1 MLKQEIRIV
10 GFDDGSFS
18 REDEEVVVIGAV
30 FRGGKIIDGVLK
42 TEVKVD
48 GTDSTDKLIELI
60 NSSRHKPQLKVIML
74 DGITLGGFNVVDV
87 EKLHKRTG
95 LPVIVF
101 NRKLPDLERVRNA
114 LKKFEDFE
122 KRWRA
127 VENAGKIKTCR
138 IGSKQVFYQNI
149 GIDDEEAEEVIRISC
164 TRGLIPEPLRVAHLI
179 ATAISRGES
188 HGRA

>member
-138 IGSKQVFYQNI
+138 IDSKQVFYQNI